1 MRGMVLAAGRG
12 ERMKP
17 LTYRVAKPAIP
28 ALNRPLLSYGLRML
42 QRGGVTQA
50 AVNTH
55 HLPSTVEQVLKDWTP
70 QGMQTTVFHEE
81 SLLGTAGG
89 MKNAESIVGGD
100 GPFFLSNG
108 DFVFD
113 VDLAEVLETHRKAGA
128 VATMVLVPFQEH
140 KGYAPVEVVD
150 GRVVRIAGHP
160 DWKESDPERY
170 VFTGLH
176 VVEEE
181 ALQRVPSAEEFD
193 INRQLYPGLLA
204 DGKVIA
210 AHVVDGPWVEFG
222 TPGEY
227 LRRTLRLLEEP
238 FRPLLG
244 QLDIDVQI
252 NGGEA
257 MVVGDNV
264 NISDTAALR
273 DGIVLGNNVSIG
285 REVKLRRSVIWDDAK
300 IGYHSDLSDSIVGA
314 GVILPPNSVFHHRI
328 VLARGADLPET
339 ARGERQGDLV
349 FFPL

>member
-1 MRGMVLAAGRG
+1 MKGMVLAAGFG

-17 LTYRVAKPAIP
+17 LTYRLAKPAIP

-55 HLPSTVEQVLKDWTP
+55 HLPPTVEQVVKDWTP
-70 QGMQTTVFHEE
+70 QGMKTTLFHEE

-89 MKNAESIVGGD
+89 LKNAESVVGGD
-100 GPFFLSNG
+100 GPLFLSNG

-113 VDLAEVLETHRKAGA
+113 VDPAAVLETHRKAGA
-128 VATMVLVPFQEH
+128 VATMVLVPYDEH

-160 DWKESDPERY
+160 DWEGPEPERY
-170 VFTGLH
+170 IFTGLH
-176 VVEEE
+176 VVEGE
-181 ALQRVPSAEEFD
+181 ALLRIPAGEPFD
-193 INRQLYPGLLA
+193 INRQLYTGLLA

-210 AHVVDGPWVEFG
+210 AHMAEGPWVEFG

-227 LRRTLRLLEEP
+227 LRRTLVLLEEP
-238 FRPLLG
+238 FRPLLAH
-244 QLDIDVQI
+244 LDIEVQTE
-252 NGGEA
+252 GGEA

-264 NISDTAALR
+264 SISDAAVLR
-273 DGIVLGNNVSIG
+273 DGMVLGDNVSIG
-285 REVKLRRSVIWDDAK
+285 REVKMRRSIIWNDAK
-300 IGYHSDLSDSIVGA
+300 IGYNSDLSDSIVGA
-314 GVILPPNSVFHHRI
+314 GVILPPNSVFHRRI
-328 VLARGADLPET
+328 VLARGDDLPES